1 MDYRT
6 LGNSGCAVSS
16 LCLGTMTFG
25 VEADETVAHQ
35 QLDRFVEAG
44 GTLVDTADVYG
55 DGRSE
60 QIVGR
65 WFARRPAE
73 VTEPV
78 VLATKGRFNLSGDNS
93 PNGAGLSARH
103 LTRAL
108 DASLRRLG
116 LDTVDLYQVHAFD
129 ALTPM
134 EETLRTLDQFVRAG
148 KIRYYGLS
156 NFTGWQLTKAV
167 HLARALNVTG
177 PVTLQPQYSLL
188 AREIEWEIVPA
199 VLDAGMGMLPWSP
212 LGGGWL
218 SGKYRR
224 DQRPTGATRLGED
237 PGRGME
243 AYDRRGT
250 DRTWHV
256 IDAVQKVAEDRGVSM
271 AEVALAWVTARPG
284 VSSTILGA
292 RTLDQLEANLRSA
305 GLHLTAA
312 ETAALDAASDPHP
325 VDYPYGELGIDQRSR
340 TLGAYPP
347 CEMVG
352 GPIGSPVRFR
362 QARIRE
368 KPRREEAHDVAST
381 APLLDHWF
389 RGRRRP
395 LRVGAAVLAGAE
407 HGPGPAG
414 HRRCGPS
421 VRLLRVRGTSRARV
435 RRPPRDRGGPDALGP
450 RDAGRPGV
458 PCTPGRV
465 TDGSAGRAASIARP
479 GWGVRATSPA
489 SRARVTGTVNL
500 RRKPGQ
506 RGSGQRRPMVE

>member
-6 LGNSGCAVSS
+6 LGSSGCAVSS

-25 VEADETVAHQ
+25 TEADETVSHQ
-35 QLDRFVEAG
+35 QLDRFAEAG
-44 GTLVDTADVYG
+44 GTMVDTADTYSA
-55 DGRSE
+55 GRSE
-60 QIVGR
+60 EIIGR
-65 WFARRPAE
+65 WFASRPAE

-78 VLATKGRFNLSGDNS
+78 VLATKGRFPVGRDTS

-116 LDTVDLYQVHAFD
+116 RDAVDLYQVHSFD

-167 HLARALNVTG
+167 HLARALNVAG

-199 VLDAGMGMLPWSP
+199 VIDAGMGLLPWSP

-224 DQRPTGATRLGED
+224 DQRPAGATRLGED

-243 AYDRRGT
+243 AWERRGT

-256 IDAVQKVAEDRGVSM
+256 IDAVQKVAEERGVSM
-271 AEVALAWVTARPG
+271 AEVALAWVNDRPA

-292 RTLDQLEANLRSA
+292 RTMEQLEVNLRSA
-305 GLHLTAA
+305 GLHLSGA

-325 VDYPYGELGIDQRSR
+325 VDYPYGELGVDQRSR
-340 TLGAYPP
+340 
-347 CEMVG
+347 
-352 GPIGSPVRFR
+352 S
-362 QARIRE
+362 
-368 KPRREEAHDVAST
+368 
-381 APLLDHWF
+381 
-389 RGRRRP
+389 
-395 LRVGAAVLAGAE
+395 LA
-407 HGPGPAG
+407 
-414 HRRCGPS
+414 
-421 VRLLRVRGTSRARV
+421 
-435 RRPPRDRGGPDALGP
+435 
-450 RDAGRPGV
+450 
-458 PCTPGRV
+458 
-465 TDGSAGRAASIARP
+465 
-479 GWGVRATSPA
+479 
-489 SRARVTGTVNL
+489 
-500 RRKPGQ
+500 
-506 RGSGQRRPMVE
+506 